1 MTKLHVFDMDG
12 TLLQST
18 ASIEISRAVGEL
30 AAGELIEQSWFK
42 GEISD
47 VRFWEL
53 CLPLWEGLSEAD
65 IDDAFAA
72 SPWIGGVVEVFADI
86 RNRGEYSTVIS
97 QSPQFFVERLTGWGA
112 DSAFGAQVALRSE
125 VGPESLLSAED
136 KVSIVSKLLAEY
148 GLAEGDCVAYGDS
161 TSDIPLFGKLPNT
174 VAVNASARVRELAT
188 IEYEG
193 SDLRGAY
200 VLGRGLL

>member
-1 MTKLHVFDMDG
+1 
-12 TLLQST
+12 
-18 ASIEISRAVGEL
+18 
-30 AAGELIEQSWFK
+30 
-42 GEISD
+42 
-47 VRFWEL
+47 
-53 CLPLWEGLSEAD
+53 
-65 IDDAFAA
+65 
-72 SPWIGGVVEVFADI
+72 I